1 MGDNYLD
8 IKSKEKIA
16 IIDCNNFY
24 VSCERLFQPA
34 YEGVATA
41 VLSNNDGCF
50 IARSQEVKDMGIK
63 MGQPK
68 FQLED
73 DTQKKIKMF
82 SSNYAL
88 YGDIS
93 DRIVNILKRLV
104 DRVEPY
110 SIDESFLDLSHIPED
125 KVLDEIKQIKSTIQR
140 LTGIPVSIGV
150 APNKTLAKLC
160 NHISKTNKDFEGTC
174 SYWDLDKSLLHNL
187 EIDEVWGIGRKYRK
201 RLQLLGVDNVE
212 KFIKMDSNTV
222 RKMLHVTGLRTWMEL
237 NESMCHPLTTGF
249 KKPKMITCS
258 RSFGTTV
265 WEPLQVKN
273 AFWTFLNKCHKK
285 LVKEG
290 LSVNRVNLFATTN
303 RFDSNYFVWSI
314 SINLIEQTQNID
326 AIWNQ
331 IAPYLSEMP
340 VRLYYKAGISFSKL
354 KPKDSKQFGIFVADS
369 TPREKP
375 EVEHQKWQTRREMLS
390 KEFTTNWEDLPLAY

>member
-1 MGDNYLD
+1 MGNDYLD

-16 IIDCNNFY
+16 LCDCNNFY

-93 DRIVNILKRLV
+93 DRIANLLKRLV
-104 DRVEPY
+104 PRVEVY

-125 KVLDEIKQIKSTIQR
+125 KILDEIKQIKSTIQR

-160 NHISKTNKDFEGTC
+160 NHISKTNKDFQGTC

-222 RKMLHVTGLRTWMEL
+222 RKMLHVTGLRTWLEL
-237 NESMCHPLTTGF
+237 NESLCHPLSTDF
-249 KKPKMITCS
+249 KRPKMITCS
-258 RSFGTTV
+258 RSFGSTV

-273 AFWTFLNKCHKK
+273 AFWTFLNKCHRK

-314 SINLIEQTQNID
+314 SINLTEQTQNID

-354 KPKDSKQFGIFVADS
+354 KPKEYKQFGIFVEDS
-369 TPREKP
+369 TPQEKP